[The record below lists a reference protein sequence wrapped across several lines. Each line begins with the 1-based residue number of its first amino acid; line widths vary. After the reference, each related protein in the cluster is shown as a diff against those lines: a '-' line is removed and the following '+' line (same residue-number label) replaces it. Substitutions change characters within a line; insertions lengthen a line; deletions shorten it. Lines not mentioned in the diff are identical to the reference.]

1 VRGAV
6 AVKFSDPNDRA
17 REMLMNE
24 AKIYNAFPHDL
35 QGGDF
40 PIVPKFYGCY
50 KPYIK
55 VSDRVNNGNGS
66 GNSDKEEWTRET
78 MPRRMTVPI
87 LLLEACGKPV
97 SRYSLSYSGRW
108 ERNYHNTSLHDGWI
122 RTNPMRSILGSRSVS
137 SWIVYMKPGSPR
149 DPCSVATSLSSPV
162 R

>member
-1 VRGAV
+1 
-6 AVKFSDPNDRA
+6 
-17 REMLMNE
+17 MNE

-35 QGGDF
+35 QGGDV
-40 PIVPKFYGCY
+40 PVVPKFYGCY

-66 GNSDKEEWTRET
+66 GNSDKEEWTCET

-97 SRYSLSYSGRW
+97 SPYSLSYSGRW
-108 ERNYHNTSLHDGWI
+108 ERNT
-122 RTNPMRSILGSRSVS
+122 TIL
-137 SWIVYMKPGSPR
+137 
-149 DPCSVATSLSSPV
+149 LSTMN